1 VLHGEEGHAE
11 PFGLSSN
18 QPRAGSGTAEP
29 ASARH
34 FITLYWTSKSASR
47 NKRCFVGW
55 TRKTRRC
62 SSLPEPSSHFAR
74 HSTVS
79 LEKPFEAGASTSVTS
94 GAAPGPSLVA
104 SHSASVRC
112 SSMGSRSFRSGI
124 GRAYVATNVTARGA
138 PRRSGGAD
146 GAPERARRHDA
157 LRRGGHRPGG
167 ATAQSHG
174 HRLGHLLVT
183 AGVGTSEDGTSAQL
197 SGDALAFRAAGE
209 VDDDWIERFTLLA
222 GAAPGSAPLGGKGAL
237 RCAVLWPGSGAAART
252 ARG

>member
-1 VLHGEEGHAE
+1 VL
-11 PFGLSSN
+11 
-18 QPRAGSGTAEP
+18 
-29 ASARH
+29 
-34 FITLYWTSKSASR
+34 
-47 NKRCFVGW
+47 
-55 TRKTRRC
+55 RRVD
-62 SSLPEPSSHFAR
+62 PEDQA
-74 HSTVS
+74 V
-79 LEKPFEAGASTSVTS
+79 LL
-94 GAAPGPSLVA
+94 APGAVVPLRAAQHRLVGEAVRGGGEYFGDLGGRPGPELGA

-222 GAAPGSAPLGGKGAL
+222 GPPPGLRRSGGRV
-237 RCAVLWPGSGAAART
+237 RCAVRFSGPAVAPRHARPGLASRKREHVLVCVPGEGTTWRL
-252 ARG
+252 